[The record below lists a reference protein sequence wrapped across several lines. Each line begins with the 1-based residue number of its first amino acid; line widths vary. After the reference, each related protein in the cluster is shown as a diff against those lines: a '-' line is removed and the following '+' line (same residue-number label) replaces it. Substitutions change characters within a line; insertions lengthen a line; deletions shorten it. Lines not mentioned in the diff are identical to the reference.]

1 MNDGDGKL
9 GSVGVMTGLHGAVD
23 ESEEFV
29 ETADPFRFKVKNLS
43 RRSSPLAMML
53 KCRICLYVV
62 LRRARW

>member
-1 MNDGDGKL
+1 MRDALGRINDGDGKL
-9 GSVGVMTGLHGAVD
+9 GSVGVITGLYGAVD

-53 KCRICLYVV
+53 GYA
-62 LRRARW
+62 RAWY